1 MYFYLFWGGVLAF
14 TDLSSGFVHL
24 VVEYMD
30 GGSLQDI
37 VDMGGCADEDVLA
50 DLSCQV
56 YNNEDD
62 DNVLNHGEYITD
74 ILCICICLTVSAYV
88 NVGLLL

>member
-1 MYFYLFWGGVLAF
+1 LFACCGLTNACLVCAAF

-37 VDMGGCADEDVLA
+37 VDNGGCSDESVLA
-50 DLSCQV
+50 DLSYQV
-56 YNNEDD
+56 CVYMPPLLSSSPYASGDD
-62 DNVLNHGEYITD
+62 V
-74 ILCICICLTVSAYV
+74 
-88 NVGLLL
+88 